1 MAVSK
6 GLAALALPGKL
17 ILLHSDINRLDGM
30 RLLDLGLLKNF
41 AVVARTGSISL
52 ASLQVGRTQ
61 SALSMQ
67 MHRLEDQIGQ
77 TLLHRSGSGV
87 RLTAAGEKLLAHAES
102 LLARHDE
109 ILADMNGTAL
119 KGSVSLGCPEDYSI
133 AFLPDL
139 LRGFCALHPDVE
151 LRMVCAPTSEL
162 RPLLHRRQI
171 DVALV
176 SLSDPDSSEA
186 IRKES
191 FAWVA
196 NAAEPD
202 VLGHAVLPLALSA
215 PVTLDYRAACDAM
228 EAVNRR
234 YRVAFASNSLAGLIA
249 IARSGHAISVLTR
262 SAVPPDLHVVSAGLP
277 PLPTIGIALEFAE
290 QRPSSAARALGAY
303 IRATLPTM
311 QGSAPRHH
319 SDDAAGDSGYRRM

>member
-1 MAVSK
+1 
-6 GLAALALPGKL
+6 
-17 ILLHSDINRLDGM
+17 M
-30 RLLDLGLLKNF
+30 RQLLDLALLRNF
-41 AVVARTGSISL
+41 AVVARSGSISL

-67 MHRLEDQIGQ
+67 MQRLEEALGQ
-77 TLLHRSGSGV
+77 ALLHRSGSGV
-87 RLTAAGEKLLAHAES
+87 RLTVAGEKLLAHAES

-109 ILADMNGTAL
+109 ILADMGGAGL

-139 LRGFCALHPDVE
+139 LRGFLAAHPDVE
-151 LRMVCAPTSEL
+151 LRMVCAPSSEL

-171 DVALV
+171 DMALV
-176 SLSDPDSSEA
+176 SVPDPEGNEV
-186 IRKES
+186 IRRES
-191 FAWVA
+191 FVWVA
-196 NAAEPD
+196 SEPEPAILAQD
-202 VLGHAVLPLALSA
+202 SLPLALSA

-262 SAVPPDLHVVSAGLP
+262 MAVPPDLHIVAAGLP
-277 PLPTIGIALEFAE
+277 TLPTIGIALEFAE
-290 QRPSSAARALGAY
+290 LKPSSAAKALGSH
-303 IRATLPTM
+303 IRAVLPTLR
-311 QGSAPRHH
+311 SER
-319 SDDAAGDSGYRRM
+319 AGAEAVLPGL